1 MTDCLVCKAV
11 SEDLNRQSAA
21 GTETFIIVYEKL
33 LPIVDCRGFRVS
45 EFQTSTAVA
54 VAQTKIVQ

>member
-45 EFQTSTAVA
+45 DCHSGGGG
-54 VAQTKIVQ
+54 AQTKIVQ